1 MKTGIE
7 LRDDGMQLALWGN
20 GEWQADFNAAAENL
34 LALHGQI
41 TSAEIVAVTGPP
53 PGSVNAIGAAMRS
66 FAISHRM
73 RPIGYGKAPAASRHA
88 GMVAIW
94 GKITADAELSDS
106 RPL

>member
-20 GEWQADFNAAAENL
+20 GEWQADFNAAAETL

-53 PGSVNAIGAAMRS
+53 PGSTNAIGAAMRS
-66 FAISHRM
+66 FAVAHRL

-94 GKITADAELSDS
+94 GKITAEN
-106 RPL
+106 